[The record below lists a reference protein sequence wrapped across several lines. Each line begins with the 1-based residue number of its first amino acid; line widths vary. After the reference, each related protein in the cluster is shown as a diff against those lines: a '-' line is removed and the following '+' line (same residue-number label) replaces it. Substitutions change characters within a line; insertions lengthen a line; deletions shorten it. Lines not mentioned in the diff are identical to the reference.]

1 VAQVVELNAK
11 DAEDA
16 ALLLGTHELGH
27 GPGDQVDLDY
37 LARLAG
43 DDWGLWRTLTG
54 TLQRLEELQPDVAER
69 ARAVG
74 SALDEAPKT
83 RRFRLRARVGE
94 RKRWYQLPEE
104 VG

>member
-1 VAQVVELNAK
+1 
-11 DAEDA
+11 
-16 ALLLGTHELGH
+16 
-27 GPGDQVDLDY
+27 
-37 LARLAG
+37 
-43 DDWGLWRTLTG
+43 
-54 TLQRLEELQPDVAER
+54 
-69 ARAVG
+69 VG